1 MRQLVVAAGAG
12 ALAAAVSGCA
22 GMGDRDFACP
32 GHPGKPLC
40 LPTSEIYRLT
50 DGGGP
55 PPATMTVEPR
65 QRGSSGGTAFFPERT
80 P

>member
-50 DGGGP
+50 DGSGP
-55 PPATMTVEPR
+55 PPATMTLEKPR
-65 QRGSSGGTAFFPERT
+65 PDAGGGTAFLPE
-80 P
+80 